1 MSESV
6 KDACTLF
13 PDTIGNINITHCC
26 EAHDNAY
33 ALQTGKWE
41 ADVELFKCV
50 KEAYPSG
57 GMFLIAALMFAG
69 VSLGGWLWY
78 VRGGKR

>member
-1 MSESV
+1 MSEAN
-6 KDACTLF
+6 ACTLF
-13 PDTIGNINITHCC
+13 PDTIGNVNITHCC

-41 ADVELFKCV
+41 ADIELFKCV
-50 KEAYPSG
+50 KEADASVG
-57 GMFLIAALMFAG
+57 ILLIAALMFAG
-69 VSLGGWLWY
+69 VSLGGWLFY